1 MKLLPPLRRKQ
12 RFAAAALAVLL
23 LFAPVGVSY
32 SKALMAP
39 SNISPAIKTV
49 EWMRNNHMGFIVGA
63 AENIWYTIN
72 QPPKGG
78 PALKS
83 LPGRAKASPAPSSS
97 AAAQAQ
103 PKQIPNQAQPKRV
116 PNNVQ
121 PMISPALPQEG
132 VWTPA
137 GQSYNGSSP
146 ILTTTLRPD
155 PVHPSVVA
163 GLAWIDTSRT
173 HLTLVP
179 GVDQPKSALGGGP
192 GQVPFQARSSL
203 LATFNSGFKTKDGQG
218 GFIANGKVYVQPKPG
233 LGTIAIYRN
242 GKVRIGSWGTEIQPS
257 KDIVY
262 LRQNLPLLVDQG
274 KVNPAEK
281 DPWPWVSNTVGNNV
295 LVWRSGIGVDANGN
309 LIYAAANGISESGLA
324 GLLKHAGAVR
334 AMALDENTA
343 WVDFFTYAAPGGYQ
357 PSKLLPSM
365 SNPMYRYL
373 VPDQRDFFMVTK

>member
-1 MKLLPPLRRKQ
+1 MKLLSSFRLKR
-12 RFAAAALAVLL
+12 RFAAAALAVLI
-23 LFAPVGVSY
+23 LFVPVGASY

-39 SNISPAIKTV
+39 GNISPAVKTV
-49 EWMRNNHMGFIVGA
+49 EWMRNNHMGFIVGV

-83 LPGRAKASPAPSSS
+83 LPGRSKASSTSSRS
-97 AAAQAQ
+97 AAAKAP
-103 PKQIPNQAQPKRV
+103 PKSVPK
-116 PNNVQ
+116 NVQ
-121 PMISPALPQEG
+121 PIVTPALSGEG

-137 GQSYNGSSP
+137 GQSYGGRSS

-155 PVHPSVVA
+155 PTHPTVVA

-179 GVDQPKSALGGGP
+179 GVDQPKSALASGP
-192 GQVPFQARSSL
+192 GQVPVQDRSSL
-203 LATFNSGFKTKDGQG
+203 LAAFNSGFKTKDGHG

-242 GKVRIGSWGTEIQPS
+242 GDVKIGAWGTEIQPS
-257 KDIVY
+257 PDIVY
-262 LRQNLPLLVDQG
+262 LRQNLPLLVDQS
-274 KVNPAEK
+274 KVNPSEK
-281 DPWPWVSNTVGNNV
+281 DPWPWVPNTVGNNV
-295 LVWRSGIGVDANGN
+295 LVWRSGIGIDANGN
-309 LIYAAANGISESGLA
+309 LVYAAAHGISESGLA

-334 AMALDENTA
+334 AMALDENTT
-343 WVDFFTYAAPGGYQ
+343 WVDFFTYAAPGGSQ

>member
-1 MKLLPPLRRKQ
+1 MKLSSSLRRKQ
-12 RFAAAALAVLL
+12 RFAAAALAVLI
-23 LFAPVGVSY
+23 LFVPVGVSY

-39 SNISPAIKTV
+39 GNISPAVKTV

-78 PALKS
+78 PTLKS
-83 LPGRAKASPAPSSS
+83 LPGRSKASPAPSGS

-103 PKQIPNQAQPKRV
+103 PKHVPK
-116 PNNVQ
+116 NVQ
-121 PMISPALPQEG
+121 PIISPALPQEG

-137 GQSYNGSSP
+137 GQSYNGRPP

-155 PVHPSVVA
+155 PAHPTVVA
-163 GLAWIDTSRT
+163 GLARIDTSRT

-179 GVDQPKSALGGGP
+179 GVDQPKSAFAGGP
-192 GQVPFQARSSL
+192 GQVPIQDRSSL
-203 LATFNSGFKTKDGQG
+203 LAAFNSGFKTKDGHG

-242 GKVRIGSWGTEIQPS
+242 GDVKIGAWGKEIQPS

-274 KVNPAEK
+274 KVNPTEK
-281 DPWPWVSNTVGNNV
+281 DPWPWVPNTVGNNV
-295 LVWRSGIGVDANGN
+295 LV
-309 LIYAAANGISESGLA
+309 
-324 GLLKHAGAVR
+324 
-334 AMALDENTA
+334 
-343 WVDFFTYAAPGGYQ
+343 
-357 PSKLLPSM
+357 
-365 SNPMYRYL
+365 
-373 VPDQRDFFMVTK
+373 

>member
-1 MKLLPPLRRKQ
+1 MKLLSSFRLKR
-12 RFAAAALAVLL
+12 RFAAAALAGLI
-23 LFAPVGVSY
+23 LFAPVGASY
-32 SKALMAP
+32 SNALMAP
-39 SNISPAIKTV
+39 GNISPAVKTI

-83 LPGRAKASPAPSSS
+83 LPGKSNVSPTPSSS
-97 AAAQAQ
+97 ATTQTQ
-103 PKQIPNQAQPKRV
+103 PKHIPKRV
-116 PNNVQ
+116 PKSVPKNVQ
-121 PMISPALPQEG
+121 PIVTPALPGEG

-137 GQSYNGSSP
+137 GQTVAGGSP

-155 PVHPSVVA
+155 PAHPTVVA

-179 GVDQPKSALGGGP
+179 GVDQPKSAFAGGP
-192 GQVPFQARSSL
+192 GQVSVQDRGSL
-203 LATFNSGFKTKDGQG
+203 LATFNSGFKTKDGHG

-242 GKVRIGSWGTEIQPS
+242 GDVKIGAWVKEIQPS
-257 KDIVY
+257 PDIVY

-281 DPWPWVSNTVGNNV
+281 DPWPWVPNTVGNNV
-295 LVWRSGIGVDANGN
+295 LVWRSGIGIDANGN
-309 LIYAAANGISESGLA
+309 LIYAAAHGISGSGLA

-334 AMALDENTA
+334 AMALDENTT
-343 WVDFFTYAAPGGYQ
+343 WVDFFTYAAQGGSQ